1 MKRIAM
7 PVIIFRTTIVA
18 LALCWGF
25 SAAGASG
32 MPGETSLSGNY
43 LAGRTASKL
52 RDNDVASEY
61 LSRALEG
68 DSGNPVLIER
78 VFLLE
83 LSEGNIEAAEELA
96 VRVLGSNSQ
105 QRMARIVLG
114 LRDFR
119 VRHYEDARRNFT
131 VASYTPVGELTSTL
145 LSAWSHAGEGELVRA
160 LRSLDKLDGNESFAN
175 FKSFHAALI
184 SDYLGNA
191 IRAEAFYK
199 KAHEQAGTSLRV
211 VQAYGN
217 FLERNGRAEEATK
230 IYTAFLDGGDDN
242 PLVASALAGIK
253 AGHKAQAMIATPG
266 AGAAEALFSL
276 ATAMTDEQSIDVGLL
291 YAQLALSFNADRPVA
306 FTLLGDIYEDVK
318 RPEKAIDAYSQVPE
332 TSALRANAEMEIAI
346 NLQRL
351 ERKDEA
357 LARLNGLLAQDP
369 GDYDVLV
376 TLGNIHRN
384 NEDFAKAA
392 EAYDR
397 AIATFTQP
405 QPAHWRVFYYSGISN
420 ERMKNWDKAEK
431 EFRRAL
437 ELAPEEAM
445 VLNYLGYSMVDR
457 KINLVEAM
465 AMIKKAVALKPN
477 DGYIVDSLGW
487 AYFQLGDYEQALI
500 HCERAVEL
508 LAADPIIGEH
518 LGDVYWRVGRKL
530 EAQFQWQHAKD
541 NKPEP
546 EDLKRIQD
554 KQANGLPDEVPLTP
568 VQNTTDQ
575 NNG

>member
-1 MKRIAM
+1 M
-7 PVIIFRTTIVA
+7 PVVSFRATAAA
-18 LALCWGF
+18 LVLCSAF
-25 SAAGASG
+25 STGQASEN
-32 MPGETSLSGNY
+32 PGEVSLSGSY

-52 RDNDVASEY
+52 RDNDVASDY
-61 LSRALEG
+61 LSRALKG

-83 LSEGNIEAAEELA
+83 LSEGNIEEAEELA
-96 VRVLGSNSQ
+96 IRVLGFNSQ

-114 LRDFR
+114 LRDYR
-119 VRHYEDARRNFT
+119 IRHYEDARRNFAA
-131 VASYTPVGELTSTL
+131 ASYTPVGELTSTL
-145 LSAWSHAGEGELVRA
+145 LIAWSHAGEGDQAPA
-160 LRSLDKLDGNESFAN
+160 LKALDKLDANESFAN
-175 FKSFHAALI
+175 FKAFHAALI

-211 VQAYGN
+211 VQGYGN
-217 FLERNGRAEEATK
+217 FLERSGRAAEAVK
-230 IYTAFLDGGDDN
+230 IYSAFLEGGDDN
-242 PLVASALAGIK
+242 PLVAAALANAT
-253 AGHKAQAMIATPG
+253 AGHKPQALIATPS

-306 FTLLGDIYEDVK
+306 YTLLGDIYEDVK

-332 TSALRANAEMEIAI
+332 NSPLRANAEMEIAI

-357 LARLNGLLAQDP
+357 LARLNGLIANQP
-369 GDYDVLV
+369 GNYDALV
-376 TLGNIHRN
+376 TLGNVHRN
-384 NEDFAKAA
+384 NEDFARAG

-397 AIATFTQP
+397 AIATFTKP
-405 QPAHWRVFYYSGISN
+405 QAAHWRVFYYSGISN
-420 ERMKNWDKAEK
+420 ERMKNWEKAEK
-431 EFRRAL
+431 QFRRAL

-445 VLNYLGYSMVDR
+445 VLNYLGYSMVDK
-457 KINLVEAM
+457 KINLPEAM

-530 EAQFQWQHAKD
+530 EAKFQWQHAKD

-546 EDLKRIQD
+546 DDLKRIEE
-554 KQANGLPDEVPLTP
+554 KLVNGLPNEAPLTP
-568 VQNTTDQ
+568 VQNTSDQ
-575 NNG
+575 SNG